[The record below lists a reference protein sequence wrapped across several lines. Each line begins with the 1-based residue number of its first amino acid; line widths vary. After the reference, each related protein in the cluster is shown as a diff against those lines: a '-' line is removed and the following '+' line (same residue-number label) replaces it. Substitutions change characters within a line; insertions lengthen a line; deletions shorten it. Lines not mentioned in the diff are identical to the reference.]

1 MKPDK
6 WFKDTLKSLEDDL
19 EFRLETLII
28 DLTEKVCEK
37 MKQKKISRTKLAKLL
52 GVSPAAVTKILNG
65 NSNFTLKTL
74 VSLADVL
81 GFNLDIDFRERKNE
95 VSIPTTAFVDRAA
108 SHEVTFGILDYP
120 DYEITPLRMGKRRQT
135 SADDAFLPFIR
146 KETGLRQEHAY

>member
-28 DLTEKVCEK
+28 DLTERACKK

-74 VSLADVL
+74 LSLSDAL
-81 GFNLDIDFRERKNE
+81 ELDLHIDFVERKKE
-95 VSIPTTAFVDRAA
+95 FPIHVPLAYETSFPKFPAEIVGGTVPLGKIGGTTTTDTYVVACTQ
-108 SHEVTFGILDYP
+108 E
-120 DYEITPLRMGKRRQT
+120 
-135 SADDAFLPFIR
+135 
-146 KETGLRQEHAY
+146 ETGLGQARAIS